1 MIMQLPIGNQEVVV
15 LFRLPAQIWADKIQL
30 VGDFNGWS
38 TSATP
43 MRLGEQYWEARL
55 TLPAGGRFFYAY
67 LVDGQE
73 WCTEVDTWARVKE
86 TEPPPVTVLPIAIP
100 QAQRE
105 FSVHV

>member
-43 MRLGEQYWEARL
+43 MRLGEQYWEARV
-55 TLPAGGRFFYAY
+55 TLHAGERHFFAY
-67 LVDGQE
+67 LVDGVD
-73 WCTEVDTWARVKE
+73 WCMEPE
-86 TEPPPVTVLPIAIP
+86 TGDPVLGADPPPVTILPVDIP
-100 QAQRE
+100 QARRKIAAP
-105 FSVHV
+105 